1 MSRAFSTPC
10 ALPALVP
17 LAAAICLF
25 AATTAVR
32 AQVLD
37 DVELRREGADAVAQ
51 VRLTVPVRYVRSVSS
66 RTGELAQAYYEVLE
80 GPGAQG
86 APQLPAERR
95 IAGGGG
101 LPTLTISD
109 EPVGGSATE
118 RKLVI
123 RTSPPSRL
131 RVRAGRDNRSIEVVL
146 DGLGAQVR
154 PAVPVAALPPSQPGQ
169 RLVVV
174 LHSSTDPSLQL
185 PAPVPAALQ
194 DYQLGTAQRVVD
206 GVTLYELTLGP
217 FASQAE
223 AARALGLLRKRF
235 PKASV
240 MALPGAPTAA
250 AAAAAPATADTLSA
264 APTAP
269 AATPIDPERAGPADL
284 ALAQA
289 ADARGDL
296 PTALE
301 ALNRVLDLPPNR
313 ASREAQELIGVVR
326 LKAGE
331 TTRARRE
338 FELFLKLYPTGAD
351 AKRVAAR
358 LAALP
363 APGATEAVRAERPPV
378 PATTTLNGSAGLY
391 YYGGQSQIRSEE
403 FRDSSIGG
411 LPELVQNPTIS
422 GVDQKLAIANVDL
435 NYRHR
440 DAEQDLRFVFR
451 DSYQA
456 NMLAGKP
463 DRNKLSALYVDH
475 RSFKTGT
482 SVRLGRQSPLGGGI
496 LGRFD
501 GLQAGYAFAPKWKVN
516 VVGGR
521 PADKLQQTRRYFF
534 GTSVDADAITEH
546 VGGSL
551 YAIEQK
557 IDGVT
562 DRRAL
567 GTDVRY
573 FNGGTFVSGSL
584 DYDTVLRAVNVASVQ
599 GTWQQI
605 DAEGAAG
612 TSVNFMLDRRAQ
624 PLLMLGNALF
634 FQDPNGGPIPVRL
647 SDALALRNLETLRDY
662 VRTTTAFS
670 NQALLGVT
678 TPLNP
683 RWQIGGDVRLSS
695 IGAIAP
701 VPEILPDGQPATG
714 NIWSLGGQLI
724 GNNLYSA
731 RDTHVFNAS
740 YQTAPTFKG
749 LLLSYNNLS
758 ALNEAW
764 QLEPSLQYYRQS
776 GTDGLD
782 LVRWKPGLRV
792 SWRVAQSWVLESSL
806 DYEVTHITSPTRNEN
821 SNRVFYYLG
830 GRYDF

>member
-1 MSRAFSTPC
+1 MSRAFCSPV
-10 ALPALVP
+10 APPALLP

-25 AATTAVR
+25 AASTTVR

-37 DVELRREGADAVAQ
+37 DVELRREGADAVLQ
-51 VRLTVPVRYVRSVSS
+51 VRFVVPVRYVRNVTS

-80 GPGAQG
+80 RAGAQG
-86 APQLPAERR
+86 GPQLPAERR

-109 EPVGGSATE
+109 EPVGGSTSE

-131 RVRAGRDNRSIEVVL
+131 RVRAGRDNRSVEVVL
-146 DGLGAQVR
+146 DGLGAQVQ
-154 PAVPVAALPPSQPGQ
+154 PAVPVAALPQAQPGQ

-194 DYQLGTAQRVVD
+194 DYQVGTAQRVVD

-223 AARALGLLRKRF
+223 ASRALGLLRKRF

-240 MALPGAPTAA
+240 LALPGAPAA
-250 AAAAAPATADTLSA
+250 AVAPATADTPSA
-264 APTAP
+264 AP

-296 PTALE
+296 PAALD

-363 APGATEAVRAERPPV
+363 APASTDVARAERAPV
-378 PATTTLNGSAGLY
+378 PATTTINGSAGLY

-422 GVDQKLAIANVDL
+422 GVDQRLAIANVDL

-475 RSFKTGT
+475 RSFKAGT

-501 GLQAGYAFAPKWKVN
+501 GLQAGYAFAPKWKAN
-516 VVGGR
+516 VFGGQ

-534 GTSVDADAITEH
+534 GTSVDADALTEH

-567 GTDVRY
+567 GTDLRY
-573 FNGGTFVSGSL
+573 FNGGTFVSSSL

-647 SDALALRNLETLRDY
+647 SDALALRSLETLRDH
-662 VRTTTAFS
+662 VRTTTAYS
-670 NQALLGVT
+670 TQALLGVS
-678 TPLNP
+678 TPLDT
-683 RWQIGGDVRLSS
+683 RWQIGGDVRLAR

-701 VPEILPDGQPATG
+701 VPDILPNGQPATG

-724 GNNLYSA
+724 GSNLYSA
-731 RDTHVFNAS
+731 RDTHVFNTS

-764 QLEPSLQYYRQS
+764 QLEPSLQYYRQR
-776 GTDGLD
+776 GTDGLG

-806 DYEVTHITSPTRNEN
+806 DYEVTRITSPTRNEN
-821 SNRVFYYLG
+821 SNRAFYYLG

>member
-1 MSRAFSTPC
+1 VSRAICSPC
-10 ALPALVP
+10 RPPALLP
-17 LAAAICLF
+17 LAAAVCLF
-25 AATTAVR
+25 VASTAVR
-32 AQVLD
+32 AQLLD
-37 DVELRREGADAVAQ
+37 DIEMRREGADATVQ
-51 VRLTVPVRYVRSVSS
+51 VRFIVPVRYVRSVTS
-66 RTGELAQAYYEVLE
+66 RSGELTQAYYEVLE
-80 GPGAQG
+80 RTGAQG
-86 APQLPAERR
+86 VPQLPAERR
-95 IAGGGG
+95 FAGGGG

-109 EPVGGSATE
+109 EPVGGSSTE

-131 RVRAGRDNRSIEVVL
+131 RMRAGRDNRSIDVVL
-146 DGLGAQVR
+146 EGLGTQVR
-154 PAVPVAALPPSQPGQ
+154 PAVPVAALPQSQPGQ

-174 LHSSTDPSLQL
+174 LQSSTDPSLQL
-185 PAPVPAALQ
+185 TAPVPAALQ
-194 DYQLGTAQRVVD
+194 DYQVGTAQRVVD
-206 GVTLYELTLGP
+206 GVTLYELTL
-217 FASQAE
+217 ASQVE
-223 AARALGLLRKRF
+223 ASRALDLLRKRF

-240 MALPGAPTAA
+240 LALPGAPAA
-250 AAAAAPATADTLSA
+250 AATPAPATAAADTPSVA
-264 APTAP
+264 APV
-269 AATPIDPERAGPADL
+269 AAAVDPELAGPAS
-284 ALAQA
+284 LAQA
-289 ADARGDL
+289 RQAEARGDL
-296 PTALE
+296 PAAID

-313 ASREAQELIGVVR
+313 VSREAQEMIGVVR
-326 LKAGE
+326 LRAGE

-351 AKRVAAR
+351 SKRVAAR

-363 APGATEAVRAERPPV
+363 VPASTDVARAERPPV
-378 PATTTLNGSAGLY
+378 AATTTINGSTGLY
-391 YYGGQSQIRSEE
+391 YYGGKSQIRSEE

-516 VVGGR
+516 VVGGM
-521 PADKLQQTRRYFF
+521 PADKLQQTRRYFY

-567 GTDVRY
+567 GTDLRY
-573 FNGGTFVSGSL
+573 FNGGTFVSSSF

-605 DAEGAAG
+605 DAAGAAG

-647 SDALALRNLETLRDY
+647 SDALALRSLETLRDS

-683 RWQIGGDVRLSS
+683 RWQIGADVRLSN

-701 VPEILPDGQPATG
+701 VPDILPNGQPATG

-724 GNNLYSA
+724 GSNLYSA
-731 RDTHVFNAS
+731 RDTHVFNTS

-792 SWRVAQSWVLESSL
+792 SWRVAQSWVLETSL

-821 SNRVFYYLG
+821 SNRAFYYLG